1 MFYRLA
7 ADAVLIVHL
16 LFILFVVLGA
26 LLAWRWRW
34 MPWLHL
40 PAVAWG
46 IWIEASGN
54 ICPLTPIEKGLRH
67 AAGEAGYTGGFI
79 EHYLLAI
86 IYPAGLTPTIQW
98 WLAGLVLVIN
108 VVAYGWLYILRQR
121 RRRGE

>member
-1 MFYRLA
+1 
-7 ADAVLIVHL
+7 
-16 LFILFVVLGA
+16 
-26 LLAWRWRW
+26 

-46 IWIEASGN
+46 IWIEATGN
-54 ICPLTPIEKGLRH
+54 ICPLTPIENGLRH
-67 AAGEAGYTGGFI
+67 AAGDAGYAGGFI
-79 EHYLLAI
+79 EHYLLTI

-108 VVAYGWLYILRQR
+108 IGVYGWMFAMRQR